1 MHFGITKRPT
11 TDYISPYNNAGL
23 VSKLSEKYPPKTL
36 EIAVSTT
43 PLSFDARPGEP
54 LRIFSQVLYRQ
65 KLKTLTYILPLI
77 VWVYLHSIFCGGLR
91 KTQLLCNRMR
101 IGRSK
106 SSKVADF
113 GTTRKGVCNF
123 LVVINCNCGRISHR
137 F

>member
-36 EIAVSTT
+36 KIAVSTT

-77 VWVYLHSIFCGGLR
+77 VWVYLHSIFLWWTPKDATSLQQNAYRPFKVVQGRWFWHHSKGR
-91 KTQLLCNRMR
+91 MQLP
-101 IGRSK
+101 
-106 SSKVADF
+106 
-113 GTTRKGVCNF
+113 
-123 LVVINCNCGRISHR
+123 ISH
-137 F
+137 